1 MGTEKT
7 TIGPDGTKTIE
18 KTIVKLADT
27 RGGIEKPRQ
36 TGDAARLTTPL
47 PLHRL
52 KYRILSSTHLML
64 LE

>member
-1 MGTEKT
+1 MGTEKM

-47 PLHRL
+47 PLRRP
-52 KYRILSSTHLML
+52 KFRILS
-64 LE
+64 